1 MVGAK
6 NECMMNKQ
14 MAFKLLKL
22 FHADIISHV
31 YLIWLSCLLN
41 SVFPPGASSPGDVA
55 FILTKRGDG
64 FEIGDAGIMHTWSGL
79 YRSLC
84 PSSRKCQITV
94 TESAQPPSTDVNH
107 QDDQAT
113 TSKAQNKSQSLF
125 PSLVNT
131 LPLLRTDWG
140 GSSIL
145 WGAVKQLC

>member
-31 YLIWLSCLLN
+31 YLIRLSCLLN
-41 SVFPPGASSPGDVA
+41 SVSPPGASSPGDVA

-64 FEIGDAGIMHTWSGL
+64 FEIGDAGIMHTF

-94 TESAQPPSTDVNH
+94 TKSAQPPSTEVNH
-107 QDDQAT
+107 QEDQAT
-113 TSKAQNKSQSLF
+113 TSKTQNKSQSLF

-131 LPLLRTDWG
+131 LPLLRIDWG

-145 WGAVKQLC
+145 

>member
-1 MVGAK
+1 MEREVGGGIG
-6 NECMMNKQ
+6 MGNK

-31 YLIWLSCLLN
+31 YLIRLSCLLN

-64 FEIGDAGIMHTWSGL
+64 FEIGDAGIMHTWSGV

-94 TESAQPPSTDVNH
+94 TKSAQPPSTDVNH
-107 QDDQAT
+107 QEDQAT

-131 LPLLRTDWG
+131 LPLLRIDWG

-145 WGAVKQLC
+145 

>member
-14 MAFKLLKL
+14 MAFTLLKL

>member
-14 MAFKLLKL
+14 TAFKLLKL
-22 FHADIISHV
+22 FHADVISHV

-55 FILTKRGDG
+55 FILITRGDG

-79 YRSLC
+79 YPNLC

-94 TESAQPPSTDVNH
+94 TKSARHPPHMFNH
-107 QDDQAT
+107 QNDQAT
-113 TSKAQNKSQSLF
+113 TGKAQNKSQSLF
-125 PSLVNT
+125 PGLVNT
-131 LPLLRTDWG
+131 LPLLRIDWG
-140 GSSIL
+140 RSSIL
-145 WGAVKQLC
+145 WGAVKELC

>member
-31 YLIWLSCLLN
+31 YLIRLSCLLN
-41 SVFPPGASSPGDVA
+41 SVSPPGASSPGDVA

-64 FEIGDAGIMHTWSGL
+64 FEIGDAGTMHTF

-94 TESAQPPSTDVNH
+94 TKSAQPPSTEVNH
-107 QDDQAT
+107 QEDQAT
-113 TSKAQNKSQSLF
+113 TSKTQNKSQSLF

-131 LPLLRTDWG
+131 LPLLRIDWG

-145 WGAVKQLC
+145 